1 AHLRAGVEPLP
12 DRGVSPAEWMWW
24 QPSISIVATTLPTR
38 DVKKNALRQQAS
50 ATLSVRLAPGQTV
63 AEMMEA
69 LKEVLLADPPGGV
82 QVTVEPAGWASEGWL
97 YTPKG

>member
-1 AHLRAGVEPLP
+1 PRVAW
-12 DRGVSPAEWMWW
+12 AE
-24 QPSISIVATTLPTR
+24 TTLPTGE
-38 DVKKNALRQQAS
+38 VKKNALRQQAS

-82 QVTVEPAGWASEGWL
+82 QVSVESAGWASEGWL
-97 YTPKG
+97 YTPKGPAFAAADRAYEKAWGSKLVSVG